1 LEAQQKAIRALAY
14 NDRLA
19 PYAIAENQIAH
30 LGSPKLAILP
40 SPQAL
45 TDAAWNSL
53 MGYVNGGGTLL
64 ITGPVDHD
72 EHWRVTSRA
81 AELKVS
87 MATEPL
93 TYHNAA
99 LLAGERTIPLS
110 FDQQKQN
117 SLEALRFS
125 DGSTLKEIPLGKGRV
140 FWAAFPVEL
149 AEGTQAAADLYQYV
163 ASRAGIAPIFD
174 VPGSLS
180 PGVLIYPT
188 VFDDSILYT
197 IISDNADDSSVDL
210 RDKLTG
216 LHAALRLPSQHAAM
230 VLIGKQEKKVI
241 AKYGF

>member
-1 LEAQQKAIRALAY
+1 
-14 NDRLA
+14 
-19 PYAIAENQIAH
+19 
-30 LGSPKLAILP
+30 
-40 SPQAL
+40 
-45 TDAAWNSL
+45 
-53 MGYVNGGGTLL
+53 VNGGGTLL

-87 MATEPL
+87 AATEPL
-93 TYHNAA
+93 TYHNAV
-99 LLAGERTIPLS
+99 LQAGGRTIPLS
-110 FDQQKQN
+110 FDQQKQS

-125 DGSTLKEIPLGKGRV
+125 DGSTLKEIPMGKGRI
-140 FWAAFPVEL
+140 FWAAYPVEL

-174 VPGSLS
+174 VSGSLS

-197 IISDNADDSSVDL
+197 IISDYADDGSVDL

-216 LHAALRLPSQHAAM
+216 LRVSLRIPSQHAAM
-230 VLIGKQEKKVI
+230 VLIGKQEKKII